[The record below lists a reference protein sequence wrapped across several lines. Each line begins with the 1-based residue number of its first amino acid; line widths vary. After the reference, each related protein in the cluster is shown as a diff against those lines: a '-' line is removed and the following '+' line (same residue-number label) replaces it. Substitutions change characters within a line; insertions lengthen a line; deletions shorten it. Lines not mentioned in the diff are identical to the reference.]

1 MKPAVLF
8 YNTPAFSMR
17 PGHHAFPLT
26 FVLLLALATGG
37 SACLPSEIVLEAATA
52 TNTPSPSATILWF
65 PPSATP
71 TPLFIPTR
79 APTPERRPG
88 VGEVLLRDNFSS
100 AELWNT
106 VASPQATVEVS
117 HGHLTIA
124 VGPGAGTFSLRQGE
138 VFTDFY
144 AEVTAHLN
152 LCRGEDDYGL
162 LVRASAVSAYRFA
175 LSCNGTT
182 RAERVSVRTRLPL
195 HPPVLSAD
203 APPGAP
209 AEVRLGVWAV
219 GAELRFFLNGRY
231 QFSLHDKSY
240 PSGTLGVFARALGKT
255 PVTVTFSDLVVY
267 AVNYSPPLPT
277 QSP

>member
-1 MKPAVLF
+1 
-8 YNTPAFSMR
+8 MR

-26 FVLLLALATGG
+26 FVLLLALASGG
-37 SACLPSEIVLEAATA
+37 SACLPSEIVPEEATA
-52 TNTPSPSATILWF
+52 TRPLSPSPTILWF

-71 TPLFIPTR
+71 TPFFIPTR

-88 VGEVLLRDNFSS
+88 VGEVLLREDFSS
-100 AELWNT
+100 ADLWNT
-106 VASPQATVEVS
+106 VASEQATVEVS
-117 HGHLTIA
+117 RGRLTIA
-124 VGPGAGTFSLRQGE
+124 VGPGMATFSLRQGE

-152 LCRGEDDYGL
+152 LCRGDDDYGL

-175 LSCNGTT
+175 LACNGTA

-195 HPPVLSAD
+195 QPPVLSAD
-203 APPGAP
+203 APLGAP
-209 AEVRLGVWAV
+209 GEVRLGVWAA

-240 PSGTLGVFARALGKT
+240 PSGAIGVFARALGET

-267 AVNYSPPLPT
+267 DVNYVPPTPTRSP
-277 QSP
+277 